1 MNGGSTWIHGREVAD
16 FPEVARLED
25 APSVA
30 GLTARSRGAA
40 GGVVV
45 AVDEVVLRR
54 CTGRHG
60 QQLEG
65 RSGKRQDIRQG
76 QGLEKAHRPLVKAVM
91 ELR

>member
-1 MNGGSTWIHGREVAD
+1 MCVLERGRSGVKPASKAGTGS
-16 FPEVARLED
+16 
-25 APSVA
+25 
-30 GLTARSRGAA
+30 GL
-40 GGVVV
+40 GVVA